1 MDTIHM
7 HGYENIETLYENRD
21 TIVCRARNKQGKIS
35 ILKTI
40 KDNYPSEEQLAQ
52 LEYEYNILNQLDG
65 KGIVHVRELIKHYK
79 GHIIVMEN
87 IEGMPLLDAPL
98 FESIRNGDK
107 QLSTNKLMLILKI
120 FTEMMKVIEKLH
132 DKNLIHKEINPR
144 VFLIKSD
151 FSQVNILDFG
161 LAKSINN
168 SEKEFYNT
176 EGLPYVSPEQ
186 TGRTGRIIDYRT
198 DFYSLGVSMYELITG
213 QRPFITNNMLEMI
226 HSHIA
231 KTPIEPHIVN
241 PDIPKPVSAII
252 MKLMAKESEQR
263 YQGAQGIVHDFMKCL
278 ESLRVSGA
286 VRDFEVGMNDISNK
300 FQIHQKLYGRARE
313 RETFKQIYEQVK
325 QGGSHMLLVGGHA
338 GVGKTSIIQEIYRP
352 VAEIGGFFASG
363 KAEQLQIN
371 TPYFV
376 FTQVAKEL
384 IRTLLREPD
393 FILEQ
398 WKERLLKALNN
409 NGQLIMNLVPEL
421 ESIIGTQPKV
431 EELEPAENRN
441 RFLNTVGNCFKV
453 IAGKKHPLTLFFDD
467 LQWCDHSSMELIKYL
482 LSLDDMESFIVVG
495 CYRDNEV
502 TETHPLYN
510 LFDELQKSNKA
521 TTFIVKPLEEKAV
534 VSILMDTVHCD
545 EVKAQ
550 PLAKTIYKKT
560 QGNPFFTRNLL
571 LHLYHSHL
579 IRFSEEV
586 HQWEWDDNEIQ
597 NIAISDN
604 IVDFMINKILELSP
618 KTQSLLKVAALVG
631 TTFNLEILAA
641 TLNIDVLEVSAGLK
655 EAVDSEIIIPE
666 SDYYD
671 IFSMNRF
678 KDFNTAFH
686 FTHDRVQ
693 QACAALIQEDAQKQ
707 LHLKIGK
714 SMKQNLPVDM
724 LKDQAMSIVCHLN
737 EGLEEIKNLEERWET
752 SRLNLWAC
760 QKAKS
765 ASAFKLSLQYI
776 SNGIRVLP
784 DNAWNQDYGL
794 TFEIIK
800 IYAECAYLNN
810 EYTLAE
816 KQIDI
821 LMKHAKTPIDQAEI
835 RLMQSIIYRFLGQFD
850 KVIEYGTLGLRLLG
864 IRISSKPGWHFAI
877 KELIIVK
884 MRLWKKNTEILLNAP
899 PIKNDKIKLIIRIMG
914 ELNSIC
920 YNAGNINL
928 FLLSTLKSLNLTLSY
943 GNSREA
949 ASIYCGYAVLLSV
962 LGDLQGSYKFN
973 KLALKLVESEERA
986 QYRASILFAYGF
998 MGHAWNES
1006 WQDLNQWF
1014 EKTMEE
1020 AIKYG
1025 DHYQIGL
1032 AGTFMYAF
1040 KADMNLRLLIE
1051 KVMKQVPLIIQTNNK
1066 YGYYMS
1072 FLFIHRWL
1080 NYIGL
1085 TDEQF
1090 TMNVSQE
1097 TYELNGSIGVVC
1109 SEEECVEYMRQ
1120 INSLSGIGVYYKEK
1134 MYIHYIYDDYEGAM
1148 KYLKESD
1155 KYIKQH
1161 SGTPYIVECR
1171 ICSFLVLAANIPE
1184 MGAKEAGK
1192 ARRRLKREY
1201 KYIKSWAKHCPINFL
1216 HLQYMLEAELKRIDG
1231 KTYMAA
1237 ELYEL
1242 AVKTARE
1249 NGFIRDEA
1257 LTNELAAKMFL
1268 ACGMNKQ
1275 AEFYMIEAFNG
1286 YQAWGADAKTRHMA
1300 EKYGYLLNTS
1310 ESSGKALKVAE
1321 MVELEDIDLISI
1333 MSACRAVSK
1342 EVQLPDLL
1350 RQIMKIVVENSGAQK
1365 AYILLKYEH
1374 GWNIEAEWLQGEDEI
1389 KILHSVPL
1397 EEAQRV
1403 LATSVINFCIRTGE
1417 YVVLS
1422 DAAKQGHFHKD
1433 SYIQRNETKSLLCM
1447 PITNQGVLIGIL
1459 YIENNLSAD
1468 VFTNDHVQ
1476 VLQLLTA
1483 QFSISIKNVQLFSNL
1498 ITTTEE
1504 LHRSVEESLRSEIA
1518 FLQAQIKPHFL
1529 YNALNTISAFSL
1541 DEPKMTRDLLANLS
1555 EYLRGS
1561 FDFKNRDKLVT
1572 LSKELELVEA
1582 YLFIEKARFGKKL
1595 QVVYD
1600 IDANLE
1606 CMLPPLVI
1614 QPLVENSVQH
1624 GLADRKHGGTVKIS
1638 AHNENNFVII
1648 SVEDDG
1654 VGIPES
1660 LYGKLISDE
1669 ESKSVALKNINQR
1682 LIRLYG
1688 HGLEIGGREGGG
1700 TKMTIRIPMESK
1712 DISPQP
1718 AISPENAYLSNNLKE
1733 LVDERTR
1740 ELREEIN
1747 ERKKAENLLSEMA
1760 NYDHLTN
1767 LPNRR
1772 RLEYILKHSIMTA
1785 KQNKNKICVL
1795 FIDLDGFKAINDK
1808 YGHDKGDVVLVTVAK
1823 RLPEAVRGCDTVSR
1837 MGGDEF
1843 VIILKNVTST
1853 SEIKEICHRIVTA
1866 VGKPILLDEGETE
1879 ATVTT
1884 SIGISISSYD
1894 GETAEELICN
1904 ADKAMYIAKNN
1915 GKNQF
1920 AFYSEKYDFLKKF
1933 FREN

>member
-7 HGYENIETLYENRD
+7 QGYENIETLYESRD
-21 TIVCRARNKQGKIS
+21 TIVCRARNKQGEIS

-65 KGIVHVRELIKHYK
+65 QGIIHVRELIKYYK

-87 IEGMPLLDAPL
+87 IDGMSLLNVPV

-107 QLSTNKLMLILKI
+107 QLSTHKLMLILEI
-120 FTEMMKVIEKLH
+120 FIKMVEVIEKLH
-132 DKNLIHKEINPR
+132 DKTLIYKEINPGI
-144 VFLIKSD
+144 FLIKSD
-151 FSQVNILDFG
+151 FSQVSILG
-161 LAKSINN
+161 LGLTKKIN
-168 SEKEFYNT
+168 SSRKESYST
-176 EGLPYVSPEQ
+176 EGIEVMLPYISPEQ
-186 TGRTGRIIDYRT
+186 TGRTGRFIDYHT

-213 QRPFITNNMLEMI
+213 KRPFTTNNMLEMI

-263 YQGAQGIVHDFMKCL
+263 YQSAQGIVYDFRKCL
-278 ESLRVSGA
+278 ESLGSSGI
-286 VRDFEVGMNDISNK
+286 VGDFEVGMNDISNK
-300 FQIHQKLYGRARE
+300 FQIPQKLYGRDRE
-313 RETFKQIYEQVK
+313 RETLKQMYEQVAK
-325 QGGSHMLLVGGHA
+325 GGSHMLLVGGYS

-352 VAEIGGFFASG
+352 VVELGGFFASG

-384 IRTLLREPD
+384 IRMLLQEPD
-393 FILEQ
+393 LILEQ
-398 WKERLLKALNN
+398 WKGRLLKALNGN
-409 NGQLIMNLVPEL
+409 SQLIMDLVPEL
-421 ESIIGTQPKV
+421 GFIIGIQPKV
-431 EELEPAENRN
+431 EELEPTENRN
-441 RFLNTVGNCFKV
+441 RFLNTFGNFFKV
-453 IAGKKHPLTLFFDD
+453 FAGQTHPLTIFLDD
-467 LQWCDHSSMELIKYL
+467 LQWCDLASMKFMEYL
-482 LSLDDMESFIVVG
+482 LALDDMESFIVVG

-502 TETHPLYN
+502 MEEHPLYN
-510 LFDELQKSNKA
+510 SLNEFRKSDKA
-521 TTFIVKPLEEKAV
+521 TTFIVKPLEENNVAN
-534 VSILMDTVHCD
+534 ILMDTVHCH

-550 PLAKTIYKKT
+550 SLAKIIHKKT
-560 QGNPFFTRNLL
+560 QGNPFFVRSLI
-571 LHLYHSHL
+571 LHLYNSGL
-579 IRFSEEV
+579 IRYSEEM

-604 IVDFMINKILELSP
+604 IVDFMINKILKLPP
-618 KTQSLLKVAALVG
+618 KTQNLLKVAALVG
-631 TTFNLEILAA
+631 TTFNLKILAA
-641 TLNIDVLEVSAGLK
+641 VENIDALEAAAGLK
-655 EAVDSEIIIPE
+655 EAVDSEIIITE

-671 IFSMNRF
+671 IASEIRLNDVNIDF
-678 KDFNTAFH
+678 K

-693 QACAALIQEDAQKQ
+693 QACAALIQEETQKQ

-714 SMKQNLPVDM
+714 SMKQNIPVNM
-724 LKDQAMSIVCHLN
+724 LKDRAMNIVCHLN
-737 EGLEEIKNLEERWET
+737 EGLDEIKSLEERFET

-760 QKAKS
+760 QKAKA
-765 ASAFKLSLQYI
+765 ASSFKLSLKYV

-784 DNAWNQDYGL
+784 DNAWKQDYEL
-794 TFEIIK
+794 TFEITK

-810 EYTLAE
+810 EYALAE
-816 KQIDI
+816 KQIEI
-821 LMKHAKTPIDQAEI
+821 LMEYAKTSIDQAEI

-864 IRISSKPGWHFAI
+864 TRMSSKPGWHYII
-877 KELIIVK
+877 KEMIIVK
-884 MRLWKKNTEILLNAP
+884 MRLWKKDTEILLNSP
-899 PIKNDKIKLIIRIMG
+899 PIKNDKIKLAIRIMG
-914 ELNSIC
+914 ELNSIS

-1006 WQDLNQWF
+1006 WQNLNPWF

-1032 AGTFMYAF
+1032 AGIFMYAF
-1040 KADMNLRLLIE
+1040 KADMNLKLLIE
-1051 KVMKQVPLIIQTNNK
+1051 KTMKQVPLIIQTNNK
-1066 YGYYMS
+1066 YGYYMF
-1072 FLFIHRWL
+1072 FLFAHRWL

-1109 SEEECVEYMRQ
+1109 SEEECVEYLQQ
-1120 INSLSGIGVYYKEK
+1120 INSLSGVGVYYKEK
-1134 MYIHYIYDDYEGAM
+1134 MYIHYIYDDYAGAM

-1155 KYIKQH
+1155 KYMKQH

-1171 ICSFLVLAANIPE
+1171 ICNFLVLAVNIPE
-1184 MGAKEAGK
+1184 MGAKEADEV
-1192 ARRRLKREY
+1192 RRRLKREY
-1201 KYIKSWAKHCPINFL
+1201 KYVKSWAKHCPINFL
-1216 HLQYMLEAELKRIDG
+1216 HLQYMLEAELARIDG
-1231 KTYMAA
+1231 KIYKAA
-1237 ELYEL
+1237 EFYEL
-1242 AVKTARE
+1242 AIQTADR

-1257 LTNELAAKMFL
+1257 LANELAGKMFL
-1268 ACGMNKQ
+1268 AASMNKQ
-1275 AEFYMIEAFNG
+1275 AAFYMMEAFKG
-1286 YQAWGADAKTRHMA
+1286 YRAWGADAKTRHMG

-1310 ESSGKALKVAE
+1310 EDSGKVLKADG
-1321 MVELEDIDLISI
+1321 MAGLKDIDLMSI

-1350 RQIMKIVVENSGAQK
+1350 RQIMKIVVENSGAQR

-1374 GWNIEAEWLQGEDEI
+1374 GWNIEAEWLQEESEI
-1389 KILHSVPL
+1389 KVLHSVSL
-1397 EEAQRV
+1397 EEAQGL
-1403 LATSVINFCIRTGE
+1403 LAASIINFCIRTGE
-1417 YVVLS
+1417 YVVLG
-1422 DAAKQGHFHKD
+1422 DAARQGNFYKD
-1433 SYIQRNETKSLLCM
+1433 PYIQKNQTKSLLCM

-1468 VFTNDHVQ
+1468 IFTDNHVE

-1498 ITTTEE
+1498 LDTTEE
-1504 LHRSVEESLRSEIA
+1504 LHRSMEESLRSEIA

-1529 YNALNTISAFSL
+1529 YNAINTISAFSL
-1541 DEPKMTRDLLANLS
+1541 DDPKMTRDLLANLS
-1555 EYLRGS
+1555 QYLRGS
-1561 FDFKNRDKLVT
+1561 FDFKNRHKLVT
-1572 LSKELELVEA
+1572 LNKELELVEA
-1582 YLFIEKARFGKKL
+1582 YLFIEKARFGKRL
-1595 QVVYD
+1595 QIVYD
-1600 IDANLE
+1600 IEDNIN

-1624 GLADRKHGGTVKIS
+1624 GLAGRKHGGTVKIAVYS
-1638 AHNENNFVII
+1638 EESFIVL

-1654 VGIPES
+1654 VGIPET
-1660 LYGKLISDE
+1660 LNGKLLSDE

-1682 LIRLYG
+1682 LIKIYG
-1688 HGLEIGGREGGG
+1688 HGLEIGGRAGGG
-1700 TKMTIRIPMESK
+1700 TKMTVRIPMENTAIPSEPT
-1712 DISPQP
+1712 ISL
-1718 AISPENAYLSNNLKE
+1718 ENAYLYNNLKE
-1733 LVDERTR
+1733 LVDERTI
-1740 ELREEIN
+1740 ELREELN

-1760 NYDHLTN
+1760 NHDHLTN

-1772 RLEYILKHSIMTA
+1772 RLEDILEQSIMTA
-1785 KQNKNKICVL
+1785 KENKNKICVL
-1795 FIDLDGFKAINDK
+1795 FVDLDGFKAINDK

-1823 RLPEAVRGCDTVSR
+1823 RLSEAVRSCDTVSR

-1843 VIILKNVTST
+1843 VMILQNVTSI
-1853 SEIKEICHRIVTA
+1853 SEIKEICHKIITS
-1866 VGKPILLDEGETE
+1866 VGKPIVLDEKKTETI
-1879 ATVTT
+1879 VTT
-1884 SIGISISSYD
+1884 SIGISIAPYD
-1894 GETAEELICN
+1894 GETSAELISN
-1904 ADKAMYIAKNN
+1904 ADKAMYVAKKN

-1920 AFYSEKYDFLKKF
+1920 VFYSEKYNL
-1933 FREN
+1933 